1 MKYEETE
8 VSELKDRIID
18 DLEKEVVAF
27 LNIHS
32 GSIFIGVENDGT
44 FSGVDDYDALS
55 LKIADRLKN
64 NILPSIM
71 GLFEINIINEND
83 KHIIE
88 IQIASGIEKPY
99 YIKKYGM
106 SPKGCYIRIG
116 TQASPMEQKQIDKLY
131 SQRVKNT
138 LSSMVSPRQNLT
150 FSQLKIYYQENLT
163 V

>member
-8 VSELKDRIID
+8 VSELKGRIID

-44 FSGVDDYDALS
+44 ISGIDDYDDLS

-106 SPKGCYIRIG
+106 SPK
-116 TQASPMEQKQIDKLY
+116 
-131 SQRVKNT
+131 
-138 LSSMVSPRQNLT
+138 
-150 FSQLKIYYQENLT
+150 
-163 V
+163 